1 MSTINYPKV
10 GQTKDQKVYVSFYIN
25 NKKIRLFNGK
35 RINSNLNPNDFPI
48 DQRLALANVLAAEV
62 YKYITEGGVLRQYR
76 SQVVEVGKVSD
87 LEYLK
92 LALQSKLSGN
102 YSSHYK
108 KTLQYVFKHLTK
120 DLRGDEMSVEV
131 VEAFLNKY
139 SCATSYNTIR
149 RHLNVLINEAINQ
162 GMVRD
167 GLPLKR
173 SRKAKAKLNKP
184 FKDIPIILKAIEEFN
199 YNLYLCCL
207 MTYGCL
213 LRPHRE
219 IRELTWGD
227 FTEDL
232 AYIKLS
238 GLRNK
243 SGRNRIV
250 PVPSYIR
257 ERLCVGAPNE
267 NIFSGT
273 DKPYGSEYF
282 KTLWGRF
289 KAQSNLL
296 EQDQTL
302 YSFRHSGAIEIFK
315 RTGSLTKLQ
324 KAMGHSSLNVSLT
337 YLRGLEV
344 AELTEED
351 MPMVY

>member
-25 NKKIRLFNGK
+25 NKKIRLYNGK

-48 DQRLALANVLAAEV
+48 KQRLSLANVLAAEV

-76 SQVVEVGKVSD
+76 SQVVEVGTVSD
-87 LEYLK
+87 LEFLK
-92 LALQSKLSGN
+92 MALSSKLKGN
-102 YSSHYK
+102 YSRHYK
-108 KTLQYVFKHLTK
+108 KTLEYVYTNLVKEMKGDSLT
-120 DLRGDEMSVEV
+120 
-131 VEAFLNKY
+131 VEAVESILNKY
-139 SCATSYNTIR
+139 SCATSYNTLR
-149 RHLNVLINEAINQ
+149 RHLNVLINEAINL
-162 GMVRD
+162 GMDKR
-167 GLPLKR
+167 GFPLKTGK
-173 SRKAKAKLNKP
+173 KAKAKLNKP
-184 FKDIPIILKAIEEFN
+184 FKDIPSILNEIEKFN

-257 ERLCVGAPNE
+257 ERLCAGAPNE
-267 NIFSGT
+267 NVFSGK

-289 KAQSNLL
+289 KVQSNLL

-302 YSFRHSGAIEIFK
+302 YSFRHSGAIDIFK
-315 RTGSLTKLQ
+315 RTGSIVKLKQ
-324 KAMGHSSLNVSLT
+324 AMGHSSINVSLT

-351 MPMVY
+351 MSSI